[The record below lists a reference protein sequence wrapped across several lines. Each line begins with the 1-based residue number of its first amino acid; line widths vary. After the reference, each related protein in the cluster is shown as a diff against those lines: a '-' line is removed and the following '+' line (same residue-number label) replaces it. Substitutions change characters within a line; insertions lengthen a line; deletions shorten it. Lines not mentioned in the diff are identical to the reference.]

1 MFLPYCLY
9 QSPSPDQARIIPSFH
24 RNMIYKR
31 DEKADLLVQC
41 YLSFF
46 SLSKVVALAPRV
58 SRKTFDSI
66 IRPWDDPDSILSL
79 VSQVKSKLPTLVSR
93 YMPWLTTIPL
103 NQGMTWDPT
112 WKALPTH
119 KITERILELRVVKRK
134 GAARGKRSVFTSLA
148 YELSGFQFL
157 MQWVHAYGQ

>member
-1 MFLPYCLY
+1 M
-9 QSPSPDQARIIPSFH
+9 
-24 RNMIYKR
+24 
-31 DEKADLLVQC
+31 
-41 YLSFF
+41 
-46 SLSKVVALAPRV
+46 VALAPRV